1 MTPWLLGN
9 KKGLVVKPSLFIL
22 LIRRLLTFPGL
33 RGPSI
38 ISHGG
43 LNFRVR
49 NGNGCDPS
57 GIATGILIRRAK
69 DINTTAEKNAT
80 ICRKKWWR

>member
-1 MTPWLLGN
+1 MTPLIARLKYAEGRPVRVTGN
-9 KKGLVVKPSLFIL
+9 KKDLGLKQGLFIL

-33 RGPSI
+33 RGPSN

-43 LNFRVR
+43 LYFRVR

-57 GIATGILIRRAK
+57 GIATGILIRRA
-69 DINTTAEKNAT
+69 EG
-80 ICRKKWWR
+80 